1 MVEQSLSREF
11 SMKTRWTVELQEDP
25 VTGDYILEFPPD
37 MLEQT
42 GWVEGDSLIW
52 KDNGDGSFMLTKKET
67 QWVLVESIDTFRKRY
82 MVEVPVG
89 TDDYDNDKTLW
100 ALDTVTMER
109 AKEFSQEYIGEQ
121 IISHRVVTYDEAL
134 TLSDKDNDYTVAW
147 DNDTKVKTFFT
158 TLADQE
164 K

>member
-1 MVEQSLSREF
+1 MIKKV
-11 SMKTRWTVELQEDP
+11 WTVDLQEDP
-25 VTGDYILEFPPD
+25 ITSDMILEFPPEV
-37 MLEQT
+37 LEQV
-42 GWVEGDSLIW
+42 GWREGDSLIW

-89 TDDYDNDKTLW
+89 TDDYGNDKTLW
-100 ALDTVTMER
+100 ALDTVTMEK

-134 TLSDKDNDYTVAW
+134 ALSDKDNDYTVAW

>member
-1 MVEQSLSREF
+1 
-11 SMKTRWTVELQEDP
+11 
-25 VTGDYILEFPPD
+25 
-37 MLEQT
+37 
-42 GWVEGDSLIW
+42 
-52 KDNGDGSFMLTKKET
+52 MLTKKET

-82 MVEVPVG
+82 MIEVPVG
-89 TDDYDNDKTLW
+89 TDDYGNDKTLW
-100 ALDTVTMER
+100 ALDTVTMEK

-134 TLSDKDNDYTVAW
+134 VLSDKDNDYTVAW

>member
-1 MVEQSLSREF
+1 
-11 SMKTRWTVELQEDP
+11 MKTSWTVELQEDP
-25 VTGDYILEFPPD
+25 DTGDFILEFPPD

-52 KDNGDGSFMLTKKET
+52 KNNGDGSFMLTKKET

-89 TDDYDNDKTLW
+89 NDDYGNDKTLW
-100 ALDTVTMER
+100 ALDTVTMEK

-134 TLSDKDNDYTVAW
+134 VLSDKDNDYTVAW